1 MSTERTD
8 LRGGVFTPSMIG
20 LLLTQLL
27 GAFNDNLFR
36 WFAIKAAQ
44 TAMEESL
51 ALTVGIAS
59 FTLPYLIFAVP
70 AGFLADRF
78 SKRNVIVGCKVA
90 EIVIMA
96 LGIGAIF
103 TGNPWLLILVVGLM
117 GTQSALFG
125 PAKFGAI
132 AELTKPE
139 ALSKA
144 NGVMGLV
151 TVGASAL
158 GMFAAFFIFP
168 RTGINLKETIEL
180 SQVFLPTL
188 ALVGVAIA
196 GTLTSLL
203 IRQLSPANPTR
214 KIETGLVGAVKRDM
228 KMLAANSAL
237 MRTALGI
244 GFFWMMASFFQ
255 TNLDRFGPDI
265 LFLTTEQVGGL
276 MLILVAGLGI
286 GSVVAGYLSGDK
298 VELGLVPVGALG
310 ITVSAICLFWSGQP
324 VYDQYSEKVD
334 GYFAEWQEAP
344 EMAVELKAEDSNL
357 EAALQ
362 KRIERKLSEDGVS
375 EADVTSRSEVTVAS
389 ASLTSS
395 ATAWYVASAWPCF
408 WLFLLGLA
416 AGFFDIPL
424 EANIQHRSDEENRGT
439 VLAATNFLS
448 FAMILVGAGIY
459 YGLNAAGLN
468 PGHIFLFAG
477 VVTLPVIVLSF
488 RILPQ
493 QTIRFCVWS
502 LSLLVYRIKVI
513 GQENIPEKGGAIL
526 VANHVSWLDGILLVM
541 VSDRPIRMIAYSD
554 YVEVPGLRGWL
565 CRTFGVIPINASD
578 GPRAL
583 IKSLKT
589 AQQAAV
595 EGELVCIFAE
605 GAITRT
611 GQLQPFQRGIMRI
624 ADGAKVPVIPTYLD
638 ELWGSLFSFSKGKFF
653 WKRPKRWPYPIT
665 ILFGKPLHD
674 ADDLNEVRQ
683 AVERLGVQAVEHR
696 TMNLIPAR
704 QFLRAS
710 RQARSRSK
718 SADSSGM
725 DITGG
730 RLLTG
735 SLVFRRVLQ
744 REFLA
749 PDEKMVGV
757 LLPPSVGGSITNAA
771 LALMGRVSVNLNY
784 TLSEDVLNF
793 CIKEAGIKHIITSKQ
808 FLEKKPLNLD
818 AEWILVEDIKEK
830 VTGIDKALCAFSAH
844 VEPMGMLERRLGL
857 TSIDPD
863 DVMTIIFTSGSTGEP
878 KGVMLSHNNVGS
890 NIASANQLFQISEK
904 DCLLGILPFFHSFGF
919 TLMLWLPL
927 TLEPKG
933 VYHFNPLDGRT
944 IGKLC
949 EEHRVTIIAATPT
962 FLKTYLKRCTKEQMQ
977 HVDLAIVGAEK
988 LPESLANEFHEKFG
1002 IFPTEGYGTTEL
1014 SPLAIAN
1021 VPDHR
1026 NNSAGSGQ
1034 TGTKM
1039 GSVGRPVPNVAA
1051 RIVDPDTG
1059 KELGLNEA
1067 GLMHIQGPN
1076 VMLGYLNRPEKT
1088 AEVIKDG
1095 WYDTGDIAIIDD
1107 EGFITITGRL
1117 SRFSK
1122 IGGEMVPHIRIEE
1135 ELNKAIED
1143 PDSDDTSVKLAVTAV
1158 PDAKKGERLIVLH
1171 KPLSKPVDEL
1181 INALSEAGL
1190 PNIWLPSADS
1200 FLEVDEIPLLGT
1212 GKLDLRGVKEAA
1224 MTRFGPQA

>member
-1 MSTERTD
+1 MTTERPD
-8 LRGGVFTPSMIG
+8 LRGGVFSPSMIG

-44 TAMEESL
+44 TTMDDSTAL
-51 ALTVGIAS
+51 AIGLAS
-59 FTLPYLIFAVP
+59 FTLPYLLFAVP

-78 SKRNVIVGCKVA
+78 SKRTVIVACKVA

-96 LGIGAIF
+96 IGIGSVL
-103 TGNPWLLILVVGLM
+103 TGNAYFLVFVVALM
-117 GTQSALFG
+117 GTQSALFA
-125 PAKFGAI
+125 PAKYGAI
-132 AELTKPE
+132 AELVKPE
-139 ALSKA
+139 SLSKA

-151 TVGASAL
+151 TVGASAV
-158 GMFAAFFIFP
+158 GMFGAFWIFD
-168 RTGINLKETIEL
+168 RSGIDLATVTM
-180 SQVFLPTL
+180 SQVFEPTL
-188 ALVGVAIA
+188 ALVGIAIA

-203 IRQLSPANPTR
+203 IRGLPAANPTR

-228 KMLAANSAL
+228 TMLASNSAL
-237 MRTALGI
+237 FRTALGI
-244 GFFWMMASFFQ
+244 GFFWMMASLFQ
-255 TNLDRFGPDI
+255 MNIDRFGPEM
-265 LFLTTEQVGGL
+265 LFLDTTQVGTL
-276 MLILVAGLGI
+276 MLVLIAGLGI
-286 GSVVAGYLSGDK
+286 GSVLAGIVSGDK
-298 VELGLVPVGALG
+298 VELGLVPVGAFG
-310 ITVSAICLFWSGQP
+310 ITVSAICLHWSAVDIHEEFSAKVEAHVTEWNAAQDMP
-324 VYDQYSEKVD
+324 LEKIC
-334 GYFAEWQEAP
+334 
-344 EMAVELKAEDSNL
+344 AEDPHLIHSVKSKI
-357 EAALQ
+357 EDAA
-362 KRIERKLSEDGVS
+362 KDAGDPAPKFV
-375 EADVTSRSEVTVAS
+375 EADAATLAAMTSVEP
-389 ASLTSS
+389 
-395 ATAWYVASAWPCF
+395 WYILAFWPCF
-408 WLFLLGLA
+408 WLFMLGVA

-424 EANIQHRSDEENRGT
+424 EANIQHRSDKENRGT
-439 VLAATNFLS
+439 VLAATNFLTFVLIMAS
-448 FAMILVGAGIY
+448 AGVY
-459 YGLNAAGLN
+459 YLFSLAGLNAGQ
-468 PGHIFLFAG
+468 IFLVCG
-477 VVTLPVIVLSF
+477 LMTIPVIVWSF
-488 RILPQ
+488 HILPQ
-493 QTIRFCVWS
+493 QTIRFCVWC
-502 LSLLVYRIKVI
+502 LSLLVYRIRVI
-513 GQENIPEKGGAIL
+513 GRENIPEKGGAI
-526 VANHVSWLDGILLVM
+526 VVCNHVSWLDGILMVM

-554 YVEVPGLRGWL
+554 YVEVPGIRGWL
-565 CRTFGVIPINASD
+565 CRTFGVIPIKAGD

-589 AQQAAV
+589 AKQSAID
-595 EGELVCIFAE
+595 GDLVCIFAE

-624 ADGAKVPVIPTYLD
+624 AEGTSVPVIPCYLD
-638 ELWGSLFSFSKGKFF
+638 ELWGSIFSFSEGKFF

-665 ILFGKPLHD
+665 ILFGEPLHD
-674 ADDLNEVRQ
+674 ADDVNEVRQ

-749 PDEKMVGV
+749 PDERMVGV

-784 TLSEDVLNF
+784 TLSEEVLNF

-830 VTGIDKALCAFSAH
+830 VTGADKALCALSAH

-857 TSIDPD
+857 TSIDAD

-1026 NNSAGSGQ
+1026 NNAAGSGQ

-1059 KELGLNEA
+1059 KELGLNEP
-1067 GLMHIQGPN
+1067 GLMQIQGPN
-1076 VMLGYLNRPEKT
+1076 VMLGYLNRQEKT
-1088 AEVIKDG
+1088 DEVIKDG
-1095 WYDTGDIAIIDD
+1095 WYDTGDIAVIDD

-1171 KPLSKPVDEL
+1171 KTLPKPVDEL
-1181 INALSEAGL
+1181 IATLSEAGL
-1190 PNIWLPSADS
+1190 PNLWLPSADS
-1200 FLEVDEIPLLGT
+1200 FLEVEEIPLLGT
-1212 GKLDLRGVKEAA
+1212 GKLDLRGVKEMA
-1224 MTRFGPQA
+1224 MAEFAPTA

>member
-1 MSTERTD
+1 MTTERPE
-8 LRGGVFTPSMIG
+8 LRGGAFTPSMIG
-20 LLLTQLL
+20 LLLTQML

-36 WFAIKAAQ
+36 WFAVKAAQ
-44 TAMEESL
+44 TTMDPET
-51 ALTVGIAS
+51 ALSVGLAS

-78 SKRNVIVGCKVA
+78 SKRNVIVACKVA

-96 LGIGAIF
+96 LGIGAVL
-103 TGNPWLLILVVGLM
+103 TGNAYFLIFVVALM
-117 GTQSALFG
+117 GTQSALFA
-125 PAKFGAI
+125 PAKYGAI
-132 AELTKPE
+132 AELVRPE

-158 GMFAAFFIFP
+158 GMFGAFWIFD
-168 RTGINLKETIEL
+168 RSGIDLAIVTA
-180 SQVFLPTL
+180 SQVFEPTL
-188 ALVGVAIA
+188 ALVGIAVA

-203 IRQLSPANPTR
+203 IRSLPAANPTR
-214 KIETGLVGAVKRDM
+214 KVETGLVGAVKRDM
-228 KMLAANSAL
+228 KMLYSDSAL
-237 MRTALGI
+237 FRTALGI
-244 GFFWMMASFFQ
+244 GFFWMMAALFQ
-255 TNLDRFGPDI
+255 SNIDRFGPDI
-265 LFLTTEQVGGL
+265 LFLNTTQVGAL
-276 MLILVAGLGI
+276 MLVLIAGLGI
-286 GSVVAGYLSGDK
+286 GSVVAGYVSGDK
-298 VELGLVPVGALG
+298 VELGLVPVGAFG
-310 ITVSAICLFWSGQP
+310 ITVCTACIHWTSADIGEEYSAKVDRYVAEWNESQDKPLEAICQTDPQLIP
-324 VYDQYSEKVD
+324 
-334 GYFAEWQEAP
+334 
-344 EMAVELKAEDSNL
+344 AV
-357 EAALQ
+357 Q
-362 KRIERKLSEDGVS
+362 RRIEDAAKENKQDAPKFAKADEDTITMM
-375 EADVTSRSEVTVAS
+375 AEVDPWYLVAM
-389 ASLTSS
+389 
-395 ATAWYVASAWPCF
+395 WPCF
-408 WLFLLGLA
+408 WLFMLGVS

-424 EANIQHRSDEENRGT
+424 EAHIQHRSDEENRGT
-439 VLAATNFLS
+439 VLAATNFLTFVLIMAS
-448 FAMILVGAGIY
+448 AGIY
-459 YGLNAAGLN
+459 YILNMLGLDAGQL
-468 PGHIFLFAG
+468 FLVSG
-477 VVTLPVIVLSF
+477 LVTIPVIVWSF
-488 RILPQ
+488 HILPQ
-493 QTIRFCVWS
+493 QTIRFCVWC
-502 LSLLVYRIKVI
+502 LSLLIYRIRVI
-513 GQENIPEKGGAIL
+513 GREKIPEKGGAIL

-554 YVEVPGLRGWL
+554 YVDVPGIRGWL
-565 CRTFGVIPINASD
+565 CRTFGVIPIKAGD

-583 IKSLKT
+583 LKSLKT
-589 AQQAAV
+589 AKQAAID
-595 EGELVCIFAE
+595 GELVCIFAE
-605 GAITRT
+605 GQITRT

-624 ADGAKVPVIPTYLD
+624 ADGANVPVIPCYLD
-638 ELWGSLFSFSKGKFF
+638 EVWGSIFSFSKGKFF
-653 WKRPKRWPYPIT
+653 WKRPKCWPYPIT
-665 ILFGKPLHD
+665 ILFGDPLHD
-674 ADDLNEVRQ
+674 ADNVNEVRQ
-683 AVERLGVQAVEHR
+683 AVERLGVQAMEHR

-704 QFLRAS
+704 QFLRSS

-725 DITGG
+725 DIAGG

-749 PDEKMVGV
+749 ADEKMVGV
-757 LLPPSVGGSITNAA
+757 LLPPSVGGAITNAA

-793 CIKEAGIKHIITSKQ
+793 CIKEAGIKHVITSKK
-808 FLEKKPLNLD
+808 FLEKKPLTLD
-818 AEWILVEDIKEK
+818 AEWIFVEDIKEQ
-830 VTGIDKALCAFSAH
+830 VTGADKVLSAFSAH
-844 VEPMGMLERRLGL
+844 VEPIGMLERRLGL
-857 TSIDPD
+857 TAITPD

-890 NIASANQLFQISEK
+890 NIASANQLFQFSEK
-904 DCLLGILPFFHSFGF
+904 DCVLGILPFFHSFGY

-1026 NNSAGSGQ
+1026 NNAAGSGQ
-1034 TGTKM
+1034 TGTKI

-1059 KELGLNEA
+1059 EELGLNEP
-1067 GLMHIQGPN
+1067 GLMYIQGPN
-1076 VMLGYLNRPEKT
+1076 VMLGYLNRQEKT
-1088 AEVIKDG
+1088 EEVIKDG
-1095 WYDTGDIAIIDD
+1095 WYDTGDIAVIDD
-1107 EGFITITGRL
+1107 DGFITITGRM

-1143 PDSDDTSVKLAVTAV
+1143 PDSDDTTPKLAVTAV

-1171 KPLSKPVDEL
+1171 KPLAKPIDEL
-1181 INALSEAGL
+1181 IATLSKAGL

-1200 FLEVDEIPLLGT
+1200 FLEVEEIPLLGT
-1212 GKLDLRGVKEAA
+1212 GKLDLRGVKEKA
-1224 MTRFGPQA
+1224 MTEFGPT

>member
-1 MSTERTD
+1 MTSERPD

-20 LLLTQLL
+20 LLLTQML

-36 WFAIKAAQ
+36 WFAVKVAQ
-44 TAMEESL
+44 TTMDDSTAL
-51 ALTVGIAS
+51 AIGLAS
-59 FTLPYLIFAVP
+59 FTLPYLLFAVP

-78 SKRNVIVGCKVA
+78 SKRTVIVACKFA

-96 LGIGAIF
+96 IGIGAVLS
-103 TGNPWLLILVVGLM
+103 GNAYFLVFVVALM
-117 GTQSALFG
+117 GTQSALFA
-125 PAKFGAI
+125 PAKYGAI
-132 AELTKPE
+132 AELVKPE
-139 ALSKA
+139 SLSKA

-151 TVGASAL
+151 TVGASAV
-158 GMFAAFFIFP
+158 GMFGAFWLFSRSGIDL
-168 RTGINLKETIEL
+168 RTVTL
-180 SQVFLPTL
+180 SQLHEPTL
-188 ALVGVAIA
+188 ALVGIAIA

-203 IRQLSPANPTR
+203 IRGLPAANPTR
-214 KIETGLVGAVKRDM
+214 RIETGLVGAVKRDM
-228 KMLAANSAL
+228 TMLASNSAL

-244 GFFWMMASFFQ
+244 GFFWMMASLFQ
-255 TNLDRFGPDI
+255 LNIDRFGPDI
-265 LFLTTEQVGGL
+265 LFLDTTQVGTL
-276 MLILVAGLGI
+276 MLILIAGLGI
-286 GSVVAGYLSGDK
+286 GSVLAGVVSGEK
-298 VELGLVPVGALG
+298 VELGLVPVGAFG
-310 ITVSAICLFWSGQP
+310 ITISAMCLYWSSVDIHEDFSARVDAHVTEWNAARDFPLEKICAEDPNLIHTVKSRIEGAAKTAGQP
-324 VYDQYSEKVD
+324 VPEFVEADEATLAAMAKVD
-334 GYFAEWQEAP
+334 PWY
-344 EMAVELKAEDSNL
+344 L
-357 EAALQ
+357 
-362 KRIERKLSEDGVS
+362 
-375 EADVTSRSEVTVAS
+375 VAI
-389 ASLTSS
+389 
-395 ATAWYVASAWPCF
+395 WPCF
-408 WLFLLGLA
+408 WLFMLGVA

-439 VLAATNFLS
+439 VLAATNFLTFVLIMAS
-448 FAMILVGAGIY
+448 AGIY
-459 YGLNAAGLN
+459 YLFSTIGLNAGQ
-468 PGHIFLFAG
+468 IFLACG
-477 VVTLPVIVLSF
+477 VLTIPVIAWSF

-493 QTIRFCVWS
+493 QTIRFCVWC
-502 LSLLVYRIKVI
+502 LSLLVYRIRVV
-513 GQENIPEKGGAIL
+513 GRENIPEKGGAI
-526 VANHVSWLDGILLVM
+526 VVCNHVSWLDGILMVM

-554 YVEVPGLRGWL
+554 YVEVPGIRGWL
-565 CRTFGVIPINASD
+565 CRTFGVIPIKAGD

-595 EGELVCIFAE
+595 DGELVCIFAE

-624 ADGAKVPVIPTYLD
+624 AEGAGVPVIPCYLD
-638 ELWGSLFSFSKGKFF
+638 ELWGSIFSFSKGKFF

-665 ILFGKPLHD
+665 ILFGQPLLD
-674 ADDLNEVRQ
+674 ADDVNEVRQ

-784 TLSEDVLNF
+784 TLSEEVLNF
-793 CIKEAGIKHIITSKQ
+793 CIKEAGIRHVITSKK
-808 FLEKKPLNLD
+808 FLEKKPLTLD
-818 AEWILVEDIKEK
+818 AEWIFVEDIKEK
-830 VTGIDKALCAFSAH
+830 VTGADKLLSAFSAH
-844 VEPMGMLERRLGL
+844 VEPLSLLERRIGL

-944 IGKLC
+944 IGELC
-949 EEHRVTIIAATPT
+949 EKHRVTIIAATPT
-962 FLKTYLKRCTKEQMQ
+962 FLKTYLKRCTREQMQ

-1026 NNSAGSGQ
+1026 NNAAGSGQ
-1034 TGTKM
+1034 TGTRM
-1039 GSVGRPVPNVAA
+1039 GTVGRPVPNVAA

-1059 KELGLNEA
+1059 EELGLNEP
-1067 GLMHIQGPN
+1067 GLMHIKGPN
-1076 VMLGYLNRPEKT
+1076 VMLGYLNQPEKT
-1088 AEVIKDG
+1088 TEIIRDG
-1095 WYDTGDIAIIDD
+1095 WYDTGDIAVIDD
-1107 EGFITITGRL
+1107 DGFITITGRL

-1135 ELNKAIED
+1135 ELNKATED
-1143 PDSDDTSVKLAVTAV
+1143 PNSEDTSPRLAVTSV
-1158 PDAKKGERLIVLH
+1158 PDAKKGERLVVLH
-1171 KPLSKPVDEL
+1171 KPLSKPIDEL
-1181 INALSEAGL
+1181 ISALSEAGL

-1200 FLEVDEIPLLGT
+1200 FLEVEEIPLLGT
-1212 GKLDLRGVKEAA
+1212 GKLDLRGVKEKA
-1224 MTRFGPQA
+1224 MTEFGAEA

>member
-1 MSTERTD
+1 M
-8 LRGGVFTPSMIG
+8 
-20 LLLTQLL
+20 
-27 GAFNDNLFR
+27 
-36 WFAIKAAQ
+36 
-44 TAMEESL
+44 
-51 ALTVGIAS
+51 
-59 FTLPYLIFAVP
+59 PYLLFAVP

-78 SKRNVIVGCKVA
+78 SKRNVIVSCKVA
-90 EIVIMA
+90 EIIIMA

-103 TGNPWLLILVVGLM
+103 SGNPWLLIFVVALM

-144 NGVMGLV
+144 NGMMAFV

-158 GMFAAFFIFP
+158 GMFAAFKIFP
-168 RTGINLKETIEL
+168 RTKIDLTETIEV
-180 SQVFLPTL
+180 SQVFLPAL
-188 ALVGVAIA
+188 ALVGIAVA

-203 IRQLSPANPTR
+203 IRRLAAANPTR
-214 KIETGLVGAVKRDM
+214 TIETGPIGAVKRDM
-228 KMLAANSAL
+228 QMLASNSAL
-237 MRTALGI
+237 MRTALGV
-244 GFFWMMASFFQ
+244 GFFWMMASFYQ
-255 TNLDRFGPDI
+255 MNLSRFGPEF
-265 LFLTTEQVGGL
+265 LFLTTRQVGDL
-276 MLILVAGLGI
+276 MPILVAGLGI
-286 GSVVAGYLSGDK
+286 GSVLAGWLSGDK
-298 VELGLVPVGALG
+298 VELGLVPVGTFGMAL
-310 ITVSAICLFWSGQP
+310 SAICLFWSAQP
-324 VYDQYSEKVD
+324 IEAQYSSQVD
-334 GYFAEWQEAP
+334 HYFAAWQESP
-344 EMAVELKAEDSNL
+344 EKSVILRPEDANLREALKT
-357 EAALQ
+357 
-362 KRIERKLSEDGVS
+362 RIEKELADTDPSAANIKPGTYIEDATTKLKNPTPAWFVVS
-375 EADVTSRSEVTVAS
+375 K
-389 ASLTSS
+389 
-395 ATAWYVASAWPCF
+395 WPCF
-408 WLFLLGLA
+408 WLFLLGLS
-416 AGFFDIPL
+416 AGIYNIPL
-424 EANIQHRSDEENRGT
+424 EANLQHRSDEENRGT
-439 VLAATNFLS
+439 VLAASNFLS
-448 FAMILVGAGIY
+448 FSMILAGAAVY
-459 YGLNAAGLN
+459 YGMNAAGLD
-468 PGHIFLFAG
+468 PGHIFFLAG
-477 VVTLPVIVLSF
+477 LITLPVIVLSF

-493 QTIRFCVWS
+493 QTIRFCVWC
-502 LSLLVYRIKVI
+502 LSLLIYRIKVI
-513 GQENIPEKGGAIL
+513 GRENIPEKGGAIL
-526 VANHVSWLDGILLVM
+526 VANHVSWLDGILLVI

-554 YVEVPGLRGWL
+554 YVDVPGLRGWL

-589 AQQAAV
+589 AKQAAID
-595 EGELVCIFAE
+595 GELVCIFAE

-611 GQLQPFQRGIMRI
+611 GQLQPFQRGIMWI
-624 ADGAKVPVIPTYLD
+624 ANGARVPVIPAYLD
-638 ELWGSLFSFSKGKFF
+638 ELWGSIFSFSAGRFF
-653 WKRPKRWPYPIT
+653 WKLPKRWPYPIT
-665 ILFGKPLHD
+665 ILFGNPLHN
-674 ADDLNEVRQ
+674 ADDVNEVRQ

-696 TMNLIPAR
+696 TMDVIPVR
-704 QFLRAS
+704 QFLRSS
-710 RQARSRSK
+710 RQARRRSK
-718 SADSSGM
+718 CADSSGM

-784 TLSEDVLNF
+784 TLSEEVLNF
-793 CIKEAGIKHIITSKQ
+793 CIKEAGIRHIITSKR
-808 FLEKKPLNLD
+808 FLEKKPLTLD
-818 AEWILVEDIKEK
+818 AEWIFVEDIKEK
-830 VTGIDKALCAFSAH
+830 VTVADKVLCAFSAH
-844 VEPMGMLERRLGL
+844 VEPVGMLERRLGL

-878 KGVMLSHNNVGS
+878 KGVMLSHSNVGS

-949 EEHRVTIIAATPT
+949 EKHRVTIIAATPT
-962 FLKTYLKRCTKEQMQ
+962 FLKTYLKRCTSEQMQ
-977 HVDLAIVGAEK
+977 HLDLAIVGAEK
-988 LPESLANEFHEKFG
+988 LPEKLASEFKEKFG

-1026 NNSAGSGQ
+1026 NNAAGSNQ
-1034 TGTKM
+1034 TGTRM

-1051 RIVDPDTG
+1051 RIVNPDTG
-1059 KELGLNEA
+1059 EELGLNEP

-1076 VMLGYLNRPEKT
+1076 VMKGYLNKPEKT
-1088 AEVIKDG
+1088 AEIIQNG
-1095 WYDTGDIAIIDD
+1095 WYNTGDIAFIDD
-1107 EGFITITGRL
+1107 DGFVTITGRL

-1135 ELNKAIED
+1135 ELNNALAD
-1143 PDSDDTSVKLAVTAV
+1143 PSSDETAPRLAVTAI
-1158 PDAKKGERLIVLH
+1158 PDTRKGERLIVLH
-1171 KPLSKPVDEL
+1171 RSLSRSPEEL
-1181 INALSEAGL
+1181 ITALAAAGL

-1200 FLEVDEIPLLGT
+1200 FLEVEEIPLLGT
-1212 GKLDLRGVKEAA
+1212 GKLDLNGIKEKALSV
-1224 MTRFGPQA
+1224 FG